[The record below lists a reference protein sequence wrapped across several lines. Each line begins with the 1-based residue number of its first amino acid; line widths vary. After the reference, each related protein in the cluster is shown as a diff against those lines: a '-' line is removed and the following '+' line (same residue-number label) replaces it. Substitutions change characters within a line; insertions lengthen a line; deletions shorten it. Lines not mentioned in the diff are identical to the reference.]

1 MTERADTISSPIP
14 ADDLPPSA
22 AYLLDTIED
31 EAPVTRQQ
39 LLTETYLCERT
50 LTRAL
55 GTLQNGGYISL
66 EANPD
71 DLREVVATLAAEQ
84 TYTPP
89 RSDTS

>member
-1 MTERADTISSPIP
+1 MTDHAGTNSSPIP
-14 ADDLPPSA
+14 AADLPPSA

-39 LLTETYLCERT
+39 LLAETYLCERS

-55 GTLQNGGYISL
+55 RTLQNGGYITL

-71 DLREVVATLAAEQ
+71 DLREVVATLAVEQ

-89 RSDTS
+89 RSDIS